1 MSVAFLTAAF
11 AAKIGSASQKSVL
24 VALADRAD
32 DKTGF
37 CFPSVA
43 DLVDRTELDRKTVL
57 ACLTKLHE
65 KKFLRDT
72 GKRTGRTSQVKI
84 LELNFSLICAA
95 SGEAS
100 QKRNS
105 SVFPSKESRFFAQ
118 TVPKTG
124 HGTTMEPSLTTTTG
138 SVVVEKIDELLEA
151 AIWAAGRGGKII
163 SNPSGFRAAVRKR
176 ILTSGASVEDSLALK
191 AWRASQQ
198 PSIVPQPGQK
208 KPDLDIDPVASAKG
222 TEYFSIARVRELQQ
236 VQKKEKR
243 A

>member
-84 LELNFSLICAA
+84 LELNYSLICAA

-105 SVFPSKESRFFAQ
+105 SVFPSKESRFFAP

-124 HGTTMEPSLTTTTG
+124 HGTTMEPSLTTTD
-138 SVVVEKIDELLEA
+138 SVVVEKIDELVEA
-151 AIWAAGRGGKII
+151 AIWAAWRGGKII
-163 SNPSGFRAAVRKR
+163 SNPPGFRAAVRKR
-176 ILTSGASVEDSLALK
+176 ILSSGASVVDSLALI

-198 PSIVPQPGQK
+198 RTVPQPGQK
-208 KPDLDIDPVASAKG
+208 KPDLVIDQVALAKG
-222 TEYFSIARVRELQQ
+222 TEYFSIARVRERQQ
-236 VQKKEKR
+236 AQQKEKQR
-243 A
+243 